1 MASFPIGNILRQ
13 KRMFNPYNE
22 RHNALEDVDTSTPRA
37 DSLSEH
43 LGAIPNREDYQLGTK
58 DKILNAIV
66 GGLTGFT
73 SGAPK
78 ALNVVQ
84 ENKDRPYNQALQ
96 KWGLETSGMEKAAE
110 IESRG
115 NNSRVHQAQVQNQ
128 FLQNLDELELHRD
141 KQAQDE
147 ENDRARRNEEARFHD
162 MTDQNA
168 DLNREETKRYHDET
182 VKNQGRTASASEK
195 RAEASMINAKRPR
208 TGNQGKPQAYY
219 KNEAEAKNAAF
230 EHILEDTPDFKQYF
244 QEDEDG
250 SKRLLKDKAGNPQK
264 LVGGKLYPLTPID
277 IQAIKNFNIQVRG
290 KTDSYMRKVRDYG
303 SDSSN
308 DIPDL
313 EDNDE

>member
-219 KNEAEAKNAAF
+219 KNEAEAKDAAF
-230 EHILEDTPDFKQYF
+230 SDILTDTPEFGQYLD
-244 QEDEDG
+244 QETG
-250 SKRLLKDKAGNPQK
+250 SVLKDKTGQPAKRVN
-264 LVGGKLYPLTPID
+264 GKLYPLTPVD

-290 KTDSYMRKVRDYG
+290 RTNEFMKKIRNFS

-313 EDNDE
+313 EEDNDE